1 MRTSIDFPDALFRT
15 LKASAAM
22 QGTSLRDHVLQL
34 IEKGMQQDGKPQIKR
49 EPRPVPAIPTIT
61 FNEPVDRS
69 AFLLTN
75 EQVNEILD
83 QDEIERYER
92 VMRQLDEP
100 HGSA

>member
-15 LKASAAM
+15 LKATAAM
-22 QGTSLRDHVLQL
+22 QGKSLRDHVLQL
-34 IEKGMQQDGKPQIKR
+34 IERGMQQPEPSQLKR

-61 FNEPVDRS
+61 FSEPVDRS

-92 VMRQLDEP
+92 VMRQLDKP
-100 HGSA
+100 HGGA